1 MARFYRYVLA
11 DDNGTAPC
19 PQNGLLTLATCKP
32 AIRRTARAG
41 DLIAAFAP
49 SPFPR
54 DMLAYAARVLEV
66 VEWSTYVSEHAYPRR
81 NDAVYSFL
89 PDGQV
94 KRLRAGY
101 HPTDHHMSQDLSG
114 PVLIFDP
121 AETWYFGEN
130 PQALPKHLEWC
141 SIGGK
146 GSGTGRGHRVDEV
159 DLDAEDS
166 LLTWLKRTY
175 APGFH
180 GEPRG
185 RSTRGC

>member
-1 MARFYRYVLA
+1 MDRFYRYVLA

-19 PQNGLLTLATCKP
+19 GQHGLLSLATCKP
-32 AIRRTARAG
+32 SIRRTAKVG

-54 DMLAYAARVLEV
+54 DMLAYAARVAKV
-66 VEWSTYVSEHAYPRR
+66 VDWPDYVTAHAYPAR
-81 NDAVYSFL
+81 NDAVYGFS
-89 PDGQV
+89 PNGDV
-94 KRLRAGY
+94 SRLRPGY
-101 HPTDHHMSQDLSG
+101 HPTERHLYQDLSG

-130 PQALPKHLEWC
+130 PQALPAHLQWC

-146 GSGTGRGHRVDEV
+146 GSGTGRGHRVDEA
-159 DLDAEDS
+159 DLDDADS
-166 LLTWLKRTY
+166 LLAWLKRTY

-185 RSTRGC
+185 KKTRGC